1 MANLSKEQFD
11 VMKSELLVIYDQLKE
26 LKRDASRKSRD
37 FNFDKSYVIRNEE
50 TIESLDSR
58 KKDLS
63 ASVEQKAKER
73 LNVSESS
80 LEHFNKEIDHLSKSL
95 EDKKFEFDGYDL
107 TYSQNAFVSSIN
119 QFADE
124 IKGQFGS
131 VKEVFELNYEK
142 SAMTDKYEDKD
153 AKFEKQVNKMYEKF
167 YTESENIKA
176 SLVMNQDSLA
186 TIEVSMDETIVKHED
201 KIRDM
206 RSQMDAAKAAENHDL
221 VKKLA
226 EGLKI
231 MQADFDEWYNDSR
244 REKEFLHK
252 EISYLHN
259 KEAELDQEVDEL
271 VYKVSEGI
279 AQGRKF
285 AGKVVTIEEI
295 YALGVTNFESGADLK
310 AADAEVRAFKTDLE
324 AFDKAAAEEA
334 AMFEDNFKKVLSD
347 LGVQQAKIVK
357 VEEDIKVLP
366 DVIAENN
373 SLVVMIQN
381 DIDNDKEKLE
391 FIKSEIDGL
400 VSTKK
405 EMELELAGLPVD
417 ADPNLIAK
425 YEAGIADITI
435 TISDLE
441 GKVKSISDK
450 LSDSK
455 MKIDEANNIIAK
467 SQDDLAEAQSIEVK
481 LKAEYDAL
489 KTDFNDGNIKRAKD
503 VAEKEEQRKAKID
516 AIVAAEEAQS
526 VADKF
531 KAKYDLKIS
540 MS

>member
-11 VMKSELLVIYDQLKE
+11 AMKSELLVIYDQLKE

-37 FNFDKSYVIRNEE
+37 FNFDKSYVQRNEK

-73 LNVSESS
+73 LNVSEDS
-80 LEHFNKEIDHLSKSL
+80 LEHFNNEIAQLSKSL

-124 IKGQFGS
+124 IKEQFGS
-131 VKEVFELNYEK
+131 VNEVFKLNYET

-167 YTESENIKA
+167 YDESESIKEGLA
-176 SLVMNQDSLA
+176 MNQENLA
-186 TIEVSMDETIVKHED
+186 KLEQEMDETIAKHED
-201 KIRDM
+201 ERQSIE
-206 RSQMDAAKAAENHDL
+206 SQMDAAKAAENHDL
-221 VKKLA
+221 VKELS
-226 EGLKI
+226 ESLKTI
-231 MQADFDEWYNDSR
+231 LADFDEWYNDSR

-252 EISYLHN
+252 EISYLSS

-271 VYKVSEGI
+271 VHEVREGI

-285 AGKVVTIEEI
+285 AGEVATIEEI

-310 AADAEVRAFKTDLE
+310 AADAEVRAVKTDLE

-334 AMFEDNFKKVLSD
+334 AMFEDNFKKLLSD
-347 LGVQQAKIVK
+347 LGIQQAKIVK

-373 SLVVMIQN
+373 DIVGMI
-381 DIDNDKEKLE
+381 NDKLDQLNQDEKMFYEAIENFEVEL
-391 FIKSEIDGL
+391 KA
-400 VSTKK
+400 K
-405 EMELELAGLPVD
+405 ETEKAGLPVGTD
-417 ADPNLIAK
+417 PIIIEKLESEIEYLKHNIEKTKFDLSSIDDKKADQEN
-425 YEAGIADITI
+425 
-435 TISDLE
+435 
-441 GKVKSISDK
+441 K
-450 LSDSK
+450 LAESTH
-455 MKIDEANNIIAK
+455 IIAQ
-467 SQDDLAEAQSIEVK
+467 SQAELAEAQAAEGD
-481 LKAEYDAL
+481 LKDEYDAM
-489 KTDFNDGNIKRAKD
+489 KNAFNDENLKRAKD
-503 VAEKEEQRKAKID
+503 VTEKEEQRKAKID

-531 KAKYDLKIS
+531 KAKYNLTAS
-540 MS
+540 

>member
-11 VMKSELLVIYDQLKE
+11 AMKSELLVIYNQLKE

-37 FNFDKSYVIRNEE
+37 FNFDKSYVIRNEQ

-63 ASVEQKAKER
+63 DSVEQTAKER
-73 LNVSESS
+73 LNISEDS
-80 LEHFNKEIDHLSKSL
+80 LKYFDSKIDHLSKSL

-107 TYSQNAFVSSIN
+107 TYSQNAFVSSIY

-124 IKGQFGS
+124 IKEQFGS
-131 VKEVFELNYEK
+131 VNEVFKLNYER

-153 AKFEKQVNKMYEKF
+153 AKFEKQVYKMYEKF
-167 YTESENIKA
+167 YSESEAIKA
-176 SLVMNQDSLA
+176 SLVENQEEIAD
-186 TIEVSMDETIVKHED
+186 IEVSMDETITEHENEMQEM
-201 KIRDM
+201 K
-206 RSQMDAAKAAENHDL
+206 SQMDAAKAAENHDL

-226 EGLKI
+226 EEMKMIG
-231 MQADFDEWYNDSR
+231 ADFDNWYHDSR
-244 REKEFLHK
+244 RRKEFLHM
-252 EISYLHN
+252 EISYLHS
-259 KEAELDQEVDEL
+259 KEAELDQEIDEL
-271 VYKVSEGI
+271 VDKVTEGI

-285 AGKVVTIEEI
+285 EGEVTTIEEI
-295 YALGVTNFESGADLK
+295 YALGVTNWGGDDLK
-310 AADAEVRAFKTDLE
+310 VADAEVRAFKTDLE
-324 AFDKAAAEEA
+324 AFDNAAAAEAEK
-334 AMFEDNFKKVLSD
+334 FEDNFKKVLSD

-373 SLVVMIQN
+373 SLVDMIQN
-381 DIDNDKEKLE
+381 DIANDTEKLE
-391 FIKSEIDGL
+391 FVKSEIDEME
-400 VSTKK
+400 KK
-405 EMELELAGLPVD
+405 GESMELELAGLPVD
-417 ADPNLIAK
+417 ADPDLIAK

-441 GKVKSISDK
+441 GKMKSISDNLK
-450 LSDSK
+450 DSI

-467 SQDDLAEAQSIEVK
+467 SQADLDEAQSIEVK
-481 LKAEYDAL
+481 LKDEYDAL
-489 KTDFNDGNIKRAKD
+489 KTDFNDENIKRAQD

-531 KAKYDLKIS
+531 KAKYNLS
-540 MS
+540 NAR

>member
-1 MANLSKEQFD
+1 MANLSKEKFD
-11 VMKSELLVIYDQLKE
+11 AMKSELLVIYNQLKE

-37 FNFDKSYVIRNEE
+37 FNFDKSYVQRNEQ

-63 ASVEQKAKER
+63 DSVEQTAKER
-73 LNVSESS
+73 LNISEDS
-80 LEHFNKEIDHLSKSL
+80 LKYFDSKIDHLSKSL

-124 IKGQFGS
+124 IKEQFGS
-131 VKEVFELNYEK
+131 VNEVFKLNYER

-153 AKFEKQVNKMYEKF
+153 AKFEKQVYKMYEKF
-167 YTESENIKA
+167 YSESEAIKA
-176 SLVMNQDSLA
+176 SLVENQEEIAD
-186 TIEVSMDETIVKHED
+186 IEVSMDETITEHENEMQEM
-201 KIRDM
+201 K
-206 RSQMDAAKAAENHDL
+206 SQMDAAKAAENHDL

-226 EGLKI
+226 EEMKMIG
-231 MQADFDEWYNDSR
+231 ADFDNWYHDSR
-244 REKEFLHK
+244 RRKEFLQM
-252 EISYLHN
+252 EISYLHS
-259 KEAELDQEVDEL
+259 KEAELDQEIDEL
-271 VYKVSEGI
+271 VDKVTEGI

-285 AGKVVTIEEI
+285 EGEVTTIEEI
-295 YALGVTNFESGADLK
+295 YALGVTNWGGDDLK
-310 AADAEVRAFKTDLE
+310 VADAEVRAFKTDLE
-324 AFDKAAAEEA
+324 AFDNAAAKEA
-334 AMFEDNFKKVLSD
+334 EKFEDNFKKVLSD

-373 SLVVMIQN
+373 SLVDMIQN
-381 DIDNDKEKLE
+381 DIDKHKEKLE
-391 FIKSEIDGL
+391 FVNSEIDEME
-400 VSTKK
+400 KK
-405 EMELELAGLPVD
+405 GESMELELAGLPVD
-417 ADPNLIAK
+417 ADPDLIAK

-441 GKVKSISDK
+441 GKMKSISDNLK
-450 LSDSK
+450 DSI

-467 SQDDLAEAQSIEVK
+467 SQADLDEAQSIEVK
-481 LKAEYDAL
+481 LKDEYDAL
-489 KTDFNDGNIKRAKD
+489 KTDFNDENIKRAQD

-531 KAKYDLKIS
+531 KAKYNLS
-540 MS
+540 NAR